1 MAGTSLEVDAVNRA
15 PRAAA
20 LGVLL
25 LSPLALGACSAGQVT
40 QTATQEQNLGN
51 QADVGDLNLRA
62 VELPYPTGGFYAAG
76 SDARLLAAVASN
88 SASDDT
94 LVSVKGSDFT
104 GVEVVPAAT
113 ASPSAAAGGGGGGGG
128 GGNVGLTVPAGGTL
142 YIGNGDGPSVT
153 LVGLADQVGVGQYVD
168 VTFTF
173 QKAGEVSLQVPVGVA
188 ARDLPRGQAFDYHEV
203 PDDEQSGGG
212 PG

>member
-1 MAGTSLEVDAVNRA
+1 LEVDAVNRA

-40 QTATQEQNLGN
+40 QTATQQQNLGN

-62 VELPYPTGGFYAAG
+62 VELPYPTGGVYPAG
-76 SDARLLAAVASN
+76 GEARLLAAVASN
-88 SASDDT
+88 SATDDT
-94 LVSVKGSDFT
+94 LVSVQGKGFDS
-104 GVEVVPAAT
+104 VQVVDPTATTSPAAG
-113 ASPSAAAGGGGGGGG
+113 AAAGGT
-128 GGNVGLTVPAGGTL
+128 VDLTVPAGGTL
-142 YIGNGDGPSVT
+142 YIGNGNGPSVT
-153 LVGLADQVGVGQYVD
+153 LVGLANPVGVGQYVD

-173 QKAGEVSLQVPVGVA
+173 QRAGEVSMQVPVAVA
-188 ARDLPRGQAFDYHEV
+188 SRDLPRGDAFDFHAV
-203 PDDEQSGGG
+203 PADQQSGGG

>member
-1 MAGTSLEVDAVNRA
+1 VNRA
-15 PRAAA
+15 PRAAV

-62 VELPYPTGGFYAAG
+62 VELPYPTGGVYAAG

-88 SASDDT
+88 SAADDR
-94 LVSVKGSDFT
+94 LVSVTGEDFDS
-104 GVEVVPAAT
+104 VEVLDPTAT
-113 ASPSAAAGGGGGGGG
+113 ASPSAGGGGAAGGT
-128 GGNVGLTVPAGGTL
+128 VALTVPAGGTL
-142 YIGNGDGPSVT
+142 FIGNGDGPSIT
-153 LVGLADQVGVGQYVD
+153 LVGLADEVGVGQYVD

-173 QKAGEVSLQVPVGVA
+173 QQAGEVSMQVPVGVA
-188 ARDLPRGQAFDYHEV
+188 SRDLPRGEPFDFHGPEGVEEQA
-203 PDDEQSGGG
+203 GG
-212 PG
+212 

>member
-1 MAGTSLEVDAVNRA
+1 LEVDAVNRA

-25 LSPLALGACSAGQVT
+25 LAPLALGACSAGQVT

-51 QADVGDLNLRA
+51 QADVGPLSLRA
-62 VELPYPTGGFYAAG
+62 VELPYPTGGAYAAG
-76 SDARLLAAVASN
+76 GEARLLAAVASN
-88 SASDDT
+88 SATDDT
-94 LVSVKGSDFT
+94 LVSVKGEGFDS
-104 GVEVVPAAT
+104 VEVVDPTAT
-113 ASPSAAAGGGGGGGG
+113 ASPAAGAAAGGS
-128 GGNVGLTVPAGGTL
+128 VDLTVPAGGTL
-142 YIGNGDGPSVT
+142 YIGNGDGPSIT
-153 LVGLADQVGVGQYVD
+153 LVGLAEQLGVGQYLD

-173 QKAGEVSLQVPVGVA
+173 QQAGEVSMQVPVAVA
-188 ARDLPRGQAFDYHEV
+188 SRDLPRGDAFDFHEV

>member
-1 MAGTSLEVDAVNRA
+1 LEVDAVNRA

-51 QADVGDLNLRA
+51 QADVGALNLRA
-62 VELPYPTGGFYAAG
+62 VALPYPTGGVYPAG
-76 SDARLLAAVASN
+76 GEARLLAAVASN
-88 SASDDT
+88 SATDDT
-94 LVSVKGSDFT
+94 LVSVEGEGFDS
-104 GVEVVPAAT
+104 VEVVDPTATTSPAAG
-113 ASPSAAAGGGGGGGG
+113 AAAGGT
-128 GGNVGLTVPAGGTL
+128 VDLTVPAGGTL

-173 QKAGEVSLQVPVGVA
+173 QQAGEVSMQVPVGVA
-188 ARDLPRGQAFDYHEV
+188 SRDLPRGDAFDFH
-203 PDDEQSGGG
+203 PEQSEKQAGG
-212 PG
+212 